1 MKKLITLSLIGALA
15 ITSVSC
21 HTTYDSYGN
30 PRQAV
35 DPGIAVAGVAAA
47 GILAYSIGRNRNDGY
62 HDGYHHRPRY
72 HQHYYASPYDCY

>member
-1 MKKLITLSLIGALA
+1 MSVLA

-47 GILAYSIGRNRNDGY
+47 GVLAYAIGRDRNDDY
-62 HDGYHHRPRY
+62 RRNYYQRPR
-72 HQHYYASPYDCY
+72 HHHH